1 MYLLNYVAIPLLSD
15 NTQFTYNGICKDVIT
30 REGSY
35 TDTETGTLY
44 ICICLLRGWGTH
56 ELLLDICCNQVNSH
70 DIEAFRRCPS
80 LANINVTG
88 STYSAMFNMT

>member
-35 TDTETGTLY
+35 TDTETGKEVY
-44 ICICLLRGWGTH
+44 IFA
-56 ELLLDICCNQVNSH
+56 S
-70 DIEAFRRCPS
+70 AS
-80 LANINVTG
+80 LEDG
-88 STYSAMFNMT
+88 